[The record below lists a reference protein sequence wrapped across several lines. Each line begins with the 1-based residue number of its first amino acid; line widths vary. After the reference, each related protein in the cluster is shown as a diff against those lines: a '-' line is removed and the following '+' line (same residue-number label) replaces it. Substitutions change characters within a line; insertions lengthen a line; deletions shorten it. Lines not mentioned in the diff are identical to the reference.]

1 MKIGIYGYGNLGRGA
16 EIAIRDSDDAELVGI
31 FTRRDPRS
39 VVTETGARIYRA
51 EEAEN
56 FADKIDVLLVCGGS
70 AGDLPTLTPMLAS
83 VFNVVDS
90 FDTHADISGHLAR
103 TDEAARK
110 SDNLALVSAGWDPG
124 LFSVARLAFSS
135 FLPHGKTHTFWG
147 KGVSQGHSDAVRQI
161 DGVKDAREY
170 TVPIEQTVLR
180 VESGDTREFDARE
193 MHRREVYVVAEDG
206 ADILRID
213 REIKEMPNYFMP
225 YETSVSFISE
235 EKMKA
240 EHSALPHGGRVIGT
254 GKTGKNSDHMQTA
267 EYRLDLSSNPEFTAS
282 VLVACARAVFRMKK
296 RGETGAITMLD
307 ICPADLSPLS
317 RNEMI
322 KKIM

>member
-16 EIAIRDSDDAELVGI
+16 ELAIRDSSDTELVGV

-39 VVTETGARIYRA
+39 VVTETGASVYRA
-51 EEAEN
+51 EEAEK
-56 FADKIDVLLVCGGS
+56 FKDKIDVLLVCGGS

-83 VFNVVDS
+83 IFNVVDS
-90 FDTHADISGHLAR
+90 FDTHADISAHIAR

-110 SDNLALVSAGWDPG
+110 NGNLALVSAGWDPG

-135 FLPHGKTHTFWG
+135 FLPNGKTYTFWG
-147 KGVSQGHSDAVRQI
+147 RGVSQGHSDAVRQI
-161 DGVKDAREY
+161 EGVKDAREY
-170 TVPIEQTVLR
+170 TVPIERAILSI
-180 VESGDTREFDARE
+180 ESGDVRDFDARE

-206 ADILRID
+206 ADILKID

-240 EHSALPHGGRVIGT
+240 EHSDLPHGGRVIGT
-254 GKTGKNSDHMQTA
+254 GKTGNNSDHMQTA
-267 EYRLDLSSNPEFTAS
+267 EYKIDLSSNPEFTSS

-296 RGETGAITMLD
+296 RGEIGAKTMLD

-317 RNEMI
+317 RDEMI
-322 KKIM
+322 KKFM